1 MEGAFFQSAIDRG
14 VAWDADNIGIE
25 ASGGKAGA
33 DLIAFQFGHVDAIPA
48 GGPRAEALDGGGA
61 GRGAEGGD
69 GAGGGPEA
77 GHLVVGEDGRLSGER
92 QAHAGLVHPHT
103 PLPLWRKGKLEIE
116 TDDADM
122 QVYLLQ

>member
-1 MEGAFFQSAIDRG
+1 MSHDR
-14 VAWDADNIGIE
+14 DAAGLVLL
-25 ASGGKAGA
+25 GGNAGHGRRPRGGRGPGQ
-33 DLIAFQFGHVDAIPA
+33 DLGHVDAVPT
-48 GGPRAEALDGGGA
+48 GHPRAEALDGGGA

-103 PLPLWRKGKLEIE
+103 SLPLWRKGKLEIQ
-116 TDDADM
+116 TDDADT